1 MMVAVLAGLLAAA
14 MPAAEQARLL
24 KLLPAAAEVGAAAG
38 DRPRFYASD
47 LFQYLN
53 GGAEAFHNYDLVAM
67 VHQEYRVRSAEIT
80 VDIFDMGE
88 GLNAFG
94 VYSAERSP
102 EYRFVS
108 VGAEGHLSESTLNF
122 FQGAFYVKLSAFS
135 EREKA
140 APVLESFGQA
150 ISGRIGRDRSL
161 PGFLAWFPEQ
171 RLIARSQK
179 YIKRAPLGHGF
190 LAPAYLASY
199 RMDGKEAMLV
209 LSEAPNQAE
218 ASQRLERL
226 RSHFRESG
234 KVVPAPRDGPA
245 VYRGVNRLEGEWLFV
260 VCGRYLVIL
269 TNPPAQPGGFLKDV
283 LARAP
288 KYDDSQLR

>member
-1 MMVAVLAGLLAAA
+1 MTLAVLVGLLAATV
-14 MPAAEQARLL
+14 PAAEQARLL
-24 KLLPAAAEVGAAAG
+24 KLLPADAAAG
-38 DRPRFYASD
+38 GTAASGPRFYSSD

-67 VHQEYRVRSAEIT
+67 VHQEYRVRSTQIA
-80 VDIFDMGE
+80 VDIFDMGS

-94 VYSAERSP
+94 VYSVERSP

-108 VGAEGHLSESTLNF
+108 IGAEGHLSESTLDF
-122 FQGAFYVKLSAFS
+122 FQGAFYVKLSASS
-135 EREKA
+135 ERDKGA
-140 APVLESFGQA
+140 QVLESLGRA
-150 ISGRIGRDRSL
+150 ISGRIGTDRSL

-199 RMDGKEAMLV
+199 RWEGKEAVLV
-209 LSEAPNQAE
+209 LSEARDQAE
-218 ASQRLERL
+218 AGQRLERL
-226 RSHFRESG
+226 RTHFRESG
-234 KVVPAPRDGPA
+234 KVLLAPRDGPG

-260 VCGRYLVIL
+260 VHGRSLVIL
-269 TNPPAQPGGFLKDV
+269 TNPPAQASGFLKEA

-288 KYDDSQLR
+288 R

>member
-1 MMVAVLAGLLAAA
+1 MILAVLAGLLAPTV
-14 MPAAEQARLL
+14 PAAEQARLL
-24 KLLPAAAEVGAAAG
+24 KLLPAAAEVGGTAAG
-38 DRPRFYASD
+38 RPRFYSSD

-80 VDIFDMGE
+80 VDTFDLGT

-108 VGAEGHLSESTLNF
+108 IGAEGHLSESTLNF

-135 EREKA
+135 ERENA
-140 APVLESFGQA
+140 APVLESLGRA
-150 ISGRIGRDRSL
+150 ISGRIGADRSL

-199 RMDGKEAMLV
+199 RWEGKEAVLV
-209 LSEAPNQAE
+209 LSQAPDQAE
-218 ASQRLERL
+218 ARQRLELL
-226 RSHFRESG
+226 RNHFRESG
-234 KVVPAPRDGPA
+234 KVLLAPRDGPGL
-245 VYRGVNRLEGEWLFV
+245 YRGVNRLEGEWLFV
-260 VCGRYLVIL
+260 VHGRYLVIL
-269 TNPPAQPGGFLKDV
+269 TNPPAQPGAFLKDV
-283 LARAP
+283 LAKAP
-288 KYDDSQLR
+288 KYRDSQLR